1 MSNHAERA
9 LCKLRA
15 GRPQHSRRGGGRYKF
30 YSAVDPIPP
39 PIPPYQLEAPAC
51 LLPDANSPTL
61 RGGPLTQR
69 SLLGTIFL
77 ILALTP
83 ILLADGQ
90 EKVEKKELTA
100 QAKAIV
106 AEAKALESSG
116 KLTEARAKYAE
127 SQALIE
133 TNEATD
139 AIKRLDEQ
147 IHRRVDDALTKSRK
161 LYESGKYPEAA
172 ALLDEAAK
180 LGHASA
186 TLSYN
191 RALCHYQLGN
201 REKAVEDLNQAIRS
215 TPDPKIKMK
224 EKQIL
229 AYFSTGDNR
238 LNVTDKERI
247 DSLDRL
253 LDKVGQDAVLGDGPQ
268 AEEDDPPVALPI
280 SSRPVN
286 SSAPNVH
293 SVTAHRASVCAD
305 LDALKDTLV
314 SSAPAVFNRANCAE
328 SNARPGEAVRLLQH
342 YLELSP
348 NALDAA
354 DVKQRIADLQSQLA
368 LPGSNGAEVRR
379 YYAAAY
385 SDLAEG
391 QYDRALASFTRAKE
405 LAPDFPLTYWKLAL
419 FHEAKGDVDS
429 ARVNFLKF
437 QQLAAEQSAKDDA
450 ALHLSTLDLKKSKYD
465 EEVEAAADIVE
476 DLFNRGMNLTFNFDE
491 KRGALRA
498 NRAKIK
504 KKKEQKAFQNV
515 VGGFAVPHAYAQQQ
529 LARVS
534 EHLTVALALFPLGVE
549 ANELMGLVFLQ
560 ANDGRSATKSFDV
573 VSSEG
578 LPVSFYAEMRG
589 GHKFDHAVKCELTR
603 DQIRFIFLSSYD
615 KSQTPIPPD
624 KNAGEDGLGD
634 LTLKQGEQRQPFDS
648 LEFSI
653 NDIKKVETHSGMIG
667 IKLAKEQFALS
678 PIYLPTFTPVQGP
691 QARRFA
697 NDYTRLFIR
706 YSGLEDSKLGA
717 EGMTG
722 GEKFMMAVNMAD
734 AGFNIATNLNPVGA
748 ISATQS
754 AISIARTIQG
764 AVESLR
770 VNLASWE
777 RSAQDQQ
784 QLLAAQAFKSIPS
797 EPVSLGFMQEMK

>member
-1 MSNHAERA
+1 MCVCFRTQIN
-9 LCKLRA
+9 K
-15 GRPQHSRRGGGRYKF
+15 PF
-30 YSAVDPIPP
+30 
-39 PIPPYQLEAPAC
+39 
-51 LLPDANSPTL
+51 

-77 ILALTP
+77 LLALAP

-90 EKVEKKELTA
+90 EKAEKKELTA

-106 AEAKALESSG
+106 AEARALESSG
-116 KLTEARAKYAE
+116 KLPEARAKYAE

-133 TNEATD
+133 TNEAAD

-147 IHRRVDDALTKSRK
+147 IHKRVDEALTKSRK
-161 LYESGKYPEAA
+161 LYESGKYAEAA
-172 ALLDEAAK
+172 AGLEEAAK

-191 RALCHYQLGN
+191 LALCYYQLGN
-201 REKAVEDLNQAIRS
+201 REKAVDDLNQAIRS

-224 EKQIL
+224 QKQLL

-238 LNVTDKERI
+238 SNITDKERI

-253 LDKVGQDAVLGDGPQ
+253 LDKVGLDAALGDGPQ
-268 AEEDDPPVALPI
+268 AEEDDPPAVAPI
-280 SSRPVN
+280 SSRPAN
-286 SSAPNVH
+286 TSAPNVH
-293 SVTAHRASVCAD
+293 SVTAHRVTAHRASVCAD
-305 LDALKDTLV
+305 LDALKDSLA

-328 SNARPGEAVRLLQH
+328 SNARPSEAVRLLQR

-368 LPGSNGAEVRR
+368 LAGSNGAEVRR
-379 YYAAAY
+379 FYAAAY

-391 QYDRALASFTRAKE
+391 QYDRALASFTRAQQ
-405 LAPDFPLTYWKLAL
+405 LAPEFPLTYWKLAL
-419 FHEAKGDVDS
+419 FHEAMGNVDS
-429 ARVNFLKF
+429 AREDFVKF

-529 LARVS
+529 LARAS

-578 LPVSFYAEMRG
+578 LPVSFYSEMRG

-634 LTLKQGEQRQPFDS
+634 LTLKQGQPRQPFDS

-777 RSAQDQQ
+777 RSAEDQQ

-797 EPVSLGFMQEMK
+797 EPVGLGFMQEMK